1 MKLCYNVRG
10 IARRQ
15 MQRRYESDNL
25 VDVKIDENDDET
37 YVTDDKR
44 EKKLIWSY
52 QIEESMYS
60 VYL

>member
-37 YVTDDKR
+37 DVTDDKQ
-44 EKKLIWSY
+44 EKKLI
-52 QIEESMYS
+52 
-60 VYL
+60 